1 MKKLFVLFL
10 ATIISLS
17 VCSCGDTEN
26 NNDTDTLAT
35 QPRTKVTTLESV
47 TDLASVGKMDCAK
60 VKLGDIKDRLYEAY
74 PSEPETIE
82 PVTDADGN
90 EIPTTLPEGY
100 VEEDVAYLHK
110 TTGSNLTR
118 FTYADLQFYTVNGK
132 DRKGIAIMVTSSGA
146 YGFKC
151 NYNLKTDIIN
161 VLGTPDYEMVLPE
174 KDSFFMLG
182 NETADRLTY
191 MYDEY
196 RLDFITIDDVLS
208 FIVLTDTDVYKKF
221 TTNKAE

>member
-1 MKKLFVLFL
+1 MKKSLSLIL
-10 ATIISLS
+10 AIIISLS
-17 VCSCGDTEN
+17 VCSCGGTGDK
-26 NNDTDTLAT
+26 TDSDVEAT

-60 VKLGDIKDRLYEAY
+60 VKLGDINDRIYENY
-74 PSEPETIE
+74 PSEPATVE
-82 PVTDADGN
+82 PSTDADGN

-110 TTGSNLTR
+110 TTGTNLTR

-132 DRKGIAIMVTSSGA
+132 DSKGIAIMVTSSGA

-151 NYNLKTDIIN
+151 NYNLKSDITN
-161 VLGTPDYEMVLPE
+161 VLGAPDYEMVLPE
-174 KDSFFMLG
+174 DESFFMLG
-182 NETADRLTY
+182 SETADRLTY

-208 FIVLTDTDVYKKF
+208 FIVLTDTDIYKKF
-221 TTNKAE
+221 STDKAE